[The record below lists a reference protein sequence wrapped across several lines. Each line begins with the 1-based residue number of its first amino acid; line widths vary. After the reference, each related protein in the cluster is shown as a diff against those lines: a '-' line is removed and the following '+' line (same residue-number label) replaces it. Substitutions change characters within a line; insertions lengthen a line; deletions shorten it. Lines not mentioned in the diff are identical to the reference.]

1 MAVELIKQ
9 LATKLLAFR
18 EDASG
23 LVFDDC
29 NHRLIRTLVHLSESP
44 AASPNGDG
52 VIVHITHQQLA
63 QKVGG
68 GHLIAC
74 TPLAYDSVTQ
84 VIGPA
89 GGFLVAGG
97 HVLVVDSLALSSPVS
112 ITAVA
117 PSQSVNLVR
126 FRPEGLKFKPGVH
139 GIGALVATNLDNC
152 NVHPNQVLQVVN
164 VTDSLSILAYLQ
176 APTSTDSAVVVKYK
190 TYLGSLWVGGLLHHF
205 SNYAVAW

>member
-1 MAVELIKQ
+1 MNSMNRTHVRRWLIQ
-9 LATKLLAFR
+9 LALLAG
-18 EDASG
+18 ASA
-23 LVFDDC
+23 
-29 NHRLIRTLVHLSESP
+29 
-44 AASPNGDG
+44 AASSCSDPSPVG
-52 VIVHITHQQLA
+52 VQPPTLTA
-63 QKVGG
+63 QKMGG
-68 GHLIAC
+68 GRLLSCA
-74 TPLAYDSVTQ
+74 PLAYDSVTQ

-89 GGFLVAGG
+89 GGLLIVGG

-152 NVHPNQVLQVVN
+152 GVHPNQVLQIVHVS
-164 VTDSLSILAYLQ
+164 DSLSILGYLQ
-176 APTSTDSAVVVKYK
+176 APTATDSAVVVKYK

>member
-1 MAVELIKQ
+1 MTSRNRTYVRRGLIPPAP
-9 LATKLLAFR
+9 LAGA
-18 EDASG
+18 G
-23 LVFDDC
+23 
-29 NHRLIRTLVHLSESP
+29 
-44 AASPNGDG
+44 AASSCSDPSPVG
-52 VIVHITHQQLA
+52 IEPPMLAA

-68 GHLIAC
+68 SHLIAC

-126 FRPEGLKFKPGVH
+126 FRREGLKFQPAAPGIVS
-139 GIGALVATNLDNC
+139 LLATKLGNS
-152 NVHPNQVLQVVN
+152 NV
-164 VTDSLSILAYLQ
+164 
-176 APTSTDSAVVVKYK
+176 
-190 TYLGSLWVGGLLHHF
+190 
-205 SNYAVAW
+205 

>member
-1 MAVELIKQ
+1 MDSMKRTYVRRWLLV
-9 LATKLLAFR
+9 LALLAG
-18 EDASG
+18 ASA
-23 LVFDDC
+23 
-29 NHRLIRTLVHLSESP
+29 
-44 AASPNGDG
+44 AASSCSDSSPVG
-52 VIVHITHQQLA
+52 VTTPPMLAA

-68 GHLIAC
+68 GRLLSCPVA
-74 TPLAYDSVTQ
+74 AYDSVTQ

-89 GGFLVAGG
+89 GGILVAGS

-139 GIGALVATNLDNC
+139 GIGALVATNLDYC
-152 NVHPNQVLQVVN
+152 NVHPNQVLQIVHV
-164 VTDSLSILAYLQ
+164 DDALSILGYLQ

-190 TYLGSLWVGGLLHHF
+190 TYLGSLWVGGLLQHF

>member
-1 MAVELIKQ
+1 MSSMTRSSVRRWLIP
-9 LATKLLAFR
+9 LALLAG
-18 EDASG
+18 ASA
-23 LVFDDC
+23 
-29 NHRLIRTLVHLSESP
+29 
-44 AASPNGDG
+44 AASSCSDPSPVG
-52 VIVHITHQQLA
+52 VEPPTLAA

-68 GHLIAC
+68 GHLISCIPA
-74 TPLAYDSVTQ
+74 AYDSVTQ

-97 HVLVVDSLALSSPVS
+97 HVLVVDSLALSSPVKV
-112 ITAVA
+112 TAVA

-126 FRPEGLKFKPGVH
+126 FRPEGLQFKPGVH

-164 VTDSLSILAYLQ
+164 VTDSLSIVGYLQ

-190 TYLGSLWVGGLLHHF
+190 TYLGSLWVGGLLRHF

>member
-1 MAVELIKQ
+1 
-9 LATKLLAFR
+9 
-18 EDASG
+18 
-23 LVFDDC
+23 
-29 NHRLIRTLVHLSESP
+29 
-44 AASPNGDG
+44 
-52 VIVHITHQQLA
+52 
-63 QKVGG
+63 
-68 GHLIAC
+68 
-74 TPLAYDSVTQ
+74 
-84 VIGPA
+84 
-89 GGFLVAGG
+89 VAGG

-190 TYLGSLWVGGLLHHF
+190 TYLGSLWVGGVLRHF

>member
-1 MAVELIKQ
+1 MSTINRPSVRRWLIP
-9 LATKLLAFR
+9 LALLAG
-18 EDASG
+18 ASA
-23 LVFDDC
+23 
-29 NHRLIRTLVHLSESP
+29 
-44 AASPNGDG
+44 AASSCSDPSPVG
-52 VIVHITHQQLA
+52 VTTPPMLAA

-68 GHLIAC
+68 GHLLAC
-74 TPLAYDSVTQ
+74 PVAAYDSVTQ

-89 GGFLVAGG
+89 GGILVAGS
-97 HVLVVDSLALSSPVS
+97 HVLVVDSLALTSPVS

-152 NVHPNQVLQVVN
+152 GVHPNQVLQLVLVD
-164 VTDSLSILAYLQ
+164 DSLSILGYLQ

-190 TYLGSLWVGGLLHHF
+190 TYLGSLWVGGLLRHF

>member
-1 MAVELIKQ
+1 MNSRNRTYVRRWLIP
-9 LATKLLAFR
+9 LALLAG
-18 EDASG
+18 ASA
-23 LVFDDC
+23 
-29 NHRLIRTLVHLSESP
+29 
-44 AASPNGDG
+44 AASSCSDPSPVG
-52 VIVHITHQQLA
+52 IEPPMLAA

-126 FRPEGLKFKPGVH
+126 FRPEGLKFKHGVH
-139 GIGALVATNLDNC
+139 GIGALVAANLDNC

>member
-1 MAVELIKQ
+1 MTSRNRTYVRRWLIP
-9 LATKLLAFR
+9 LALLAG
-18 EDASG
+18 ASA
-23 LVFDDC
+23 
-29 NHRLIRTLVHLSESP
+29 
-44 AASPNGDG
+44 AASSCSDPSPVG
-52 VIVHITHQQLA
+52 IEPPMLAA

-126 FRPEGLKFKPGVH
+126 FRPEGLKFKPGAH

>member
-1 MAVELIKQ
+1 M
-9 LATKLLAFR
+9 LA
-18 EDASG
+18 
-23 LVFDDC
+23 
-29 NHRLIRTLVHLSESP
+29 
-44 AASPNGDG
+44 
-52 VIVHITHQQLA
+52 A
-63 QKVGG
+63 QRVGG
-68 GHLIAC
+68 GRLIAC

-164 VTDSLSILAYLQ
+164 VTDSLSILTYLQ
-176 APTSTDSAVVVKYK
+176 APTTADSAVVVKYK
-190 TYLGSLWVGGLLHHF
+190 TWGRYGSAGCCTTSRTTPWPGR
-205 SNYAVAW
+205 YAGDTDHADVVNPSR

>member
-1 MAVELIKQ
+1 MTSRNCTYVRRWLIP
-9 LATKLLAFR
+9 LALLAG
-18 EDASG
+18 ASA
-23 LVFDDC
+23 
-29 NHRLIRTLVHLSESP
+29 
-44 AASPNGDG
+44 AASSCSDPSPVG
-52 VIVHITHQQLA
+52 IEPPMLAA

-74 TPLAYDSVTQ
+74 APLAYDSVTQ

-126 FRPEGLKFKPGVH
+126 FRPEGLKFKPGAH

>member
-1 MAVELIKQ
+1 M
-9 LATKLLAFR
+9 LA
-18 EDASG
+18 
-23 LVFDDC
+23 
-29 NHRLIRTLVHLSESP
+29 
-44 AASPNGDG
+44 
-52 VIVHITHQQLA
+52 A

-68 GHLIAC
+68 SHLLSCPVAV
-74 TPLAYDSVTQ
+74 YDSVTQ

-89 GGFLVAGG
+89 GGILVAGS
-97 HVLVVDSLALSSPVS
+97 HVLVVDSLALTSPVS

-152 NVHPNQVLQVVN
+152 GVHPNQVLQVVN
-164 VTDSLSILAYLQ
+164 VTDSLSILSYLQ

-190 TYLGSLWVGGLLHHF
+190 TYLGSLWVGGLLRHF

>member
-1 MAVELIKQ
+1 MTSRNRTYVRRWLIP
-9 LATKLLAFR
+9 LALLAG
-18 EDASG
+18 ASA
-23 LVFDDC
+23 
-29 NHRLIRTLVHLSESP
+29 
-44 AASPNGDG
+44 AASSCSDPSPVG
-52 VIVHITHQQLA
+52 IEPPMLA
-63 QKVGG
+63 APTVGG
-68 GHLIAC
+68 SHLIAC
-74 TPLAYDSVTQ
+74 TPLAYVSGTQ

>member
-1 MAVELIKQ
+1 MNSMNRTYIRRWLIP
-9 LATKLLAFR
+9 LALLAG
-18 EDASG
+18 ASA
-23 LVFDDC
+23 
-29 NHRLIRTLVHLSESP
+29 
-44 AASPNGDG
+44 AASSCSDPSPVG
-52 VIVHITHQQLA
+52 VTTPPMLVA

-68 GHLIAC
+68 GHLLSCPVAG
-74 TPLAYDSVTQ
+74 YDSVTQ

-89 GGFLVAGG
+89 GGILVAGS
-97 HVLVVDSLALSSPVS
+97 HVLLVDSLALTSPVS
-112 ITAVA
+112 ITAIA

-152 NVHPNQVLQVVN
+152 GVHPNQVLHIVHVD
-164 VTDSLSILAYLQ
+164 DSLSILGYLQ
-176 APTSTDSAVVVKYK
+176 SPTSTDSAVVVKYK

>member
-1 MAVELIKQ
+1 M
-9 LATKLLAFR
+9 
-18 EDASG
+18 
-23 LVFDDC
+23 
-29 NHRLIRTLVHLSESP
+29 NRTL
-44 AASPNGDG
+44 
-52 VIVHITHQQLA
+52 IVST
-63 QKVGG
+63 
-68 GHLIAC
+68 
-74 TPLAYDSVTQ
+74 
-84 VIGPA
+84 
-89 GGFLVAGG
+89 
-97 HVLVVDSLALSSPVS
+97 LALSNPVS

-164 VTDSLSILAYLQ
+164 VTDSLSILTYLQ
-176 APTSTDSAVVVKYK
+176 APTTADSAVVVKYK

>member
-1 MAVELIKQ
+1 MNSVNRTYIRRWLIP
-9 LATKLLAFR
+9 LALLAG
-18 EDASG
+18 ASA
-23 LVFDDC
+23 
-29 NHRLIRTLVHLSESP
+29 
-44 AASPNGDG
+44 AASSCGDPSPVG
-52 VIVHITHQQLA
+52 VEPRLAA

-68 GHLIAC
+68 GRLLSC
-74 TPLAYDSVTQ
+74 PPTGYDSVTQ

-89 GGFLVAGG
+89 GGLLVVGS

-152 NVHPNQVLQVVN
+152 GVHPNQVLQIVHVDDALN
-164 VTDSLSILAYLQ
+164 ILGYLQ
-176 APTSTDSAVVVKYK
+176 SPTSTDSAVVVKYK

>member
-1 MAVELIKQ
+1 MNSMNRTHVRRWLIP
-9 LATKLLAFR
+9 LALF
-18 EDASG
+18 
-23 LVFDDC
+23 
-29 NHRLIRTLVHLSESP
+29 
-44 AASPNGDG
+44 AASAAAWSCSDPSPVG
-52 VIVHITHQQLA
+52 VTTPPMLAA

-68 GHLIAC
+68 GHLLSCPVA
-74 TPLAYDSVTQ
+74 AYDSVTQ

-89 GGFLVAGG
+89 GGILIAGT

-117 PSQSVNLVR
+117 PSQAVNLVR

-152 NVHPNQVLQVVN
+152 GVHPNQVLQIVHVD
-164 VTDSLSILAYLQ
+164 DSLSILGYLQ
-176 APTSTDSAVVVKYK
+176 SPTSTDSAVVVKYK

>member
-1 MAVELIKQ
+1 MTSRNCTYVRRWLIP
-9 LATKLLAFR
+9 LALLAG
-18 EDASG
+18 ASA
-23 LVFDDC
+23 
-29 NHRLIRTLVHLSESP
+29 
-44 AASPNGDG
+44 AASSCSDPSPVG
-52 VIVHITHQQLA
+52 IEPPMLAA

>member
-1 MAVELIKQ
+1 MDSTNRTFVRRWLIPLALLTWGCGDPLAVAVDPATPALLIAVSKPPSGGSGGSGS
-9 LATKLLAFR
+9 LVVCTKL
-18 EDASG
+18 
-23 LVFDDC
+23 
-29 NHRLIRTLVHLSESP
+29 P
-44 AASPNGDG
+44 
-52 VIVHITHQQLA
+52 
-63 QKVGG
+63 
-68 GHLIAC
+68 
-74 TPLAYDSVTQ
+74 YDSVTQ

-139 GIGALVATNLDNC
+139 GIGALVAANLDNC
-152 NVHPNQVLQVVN
+152 NVHPNQVLQVAHVS
-164 VTDSLSILAYLQ
+164 DSLNILDFL
-176 APTSTDSAVVVKYK
+176 PSVTGSDTLVVFRYK
-190 TYLGSLWVGGLLHHF
+190 TYLGSLWIGGLLRHF

>member
-1 MAVELIKQ
+1 MNSIPRPYVRRWLIP
-9 LATKLLAFR
+9 LALLAG
-18 EDASG
+18 ASA
-23 LVFDDC
+23 
-29 NHRLIRTLVHLSESP
+29 
-44 AASPNGDG
+44 AASSCSDPSPVG
-52 VIVHITHQQLA
+52 VTIPPIFAA

-68 GHLIAC
+68 GHLLSCPVA
-74 TPLAYDSVTQ
+74 AYDSVTQ

-89 GGFLVAGG
+89 GGILVAGS
-97 HVLVVDSLALSSPVS
+97 HVLVVDSLALTSPVS

-152 NVHPNQVLQVVN
+152 GVHPNQVLQIVN
-164 VTDSLSILAYLQ
+164 VTDSLSILGYLQ

>member
-1 MAVELIKQ
+1 MNSMNRTYIRRWLIP
-9 LATKLLAFR
+9 LALLAG
-18 EDASG
+18 ASA
-23 LVFDDC
+23 
-29 NHRLIRTLVHLSESP
+29 
-44 AASPNGDG
+44 AASSCSDPSPVG
-52 VIVHITHQQLA
+52 VQPPPLTE
-63 QKVGG
+63 QKVGAG
-68 GHLIAC
+68 RLLSCPPA
-74 TPLAYDSVTQ
+74 AYDSVTQ

-89 GGFLVAGG
+89 GGLLVVGG
-97 HVLVVDSLALSSPVS
+97 HVLVVDSLALTSPVS

-152 NVHPNQVLQVVN
+152 GVHPNQVLQIVHVD
-164 VTDSLSILAYLQ
+164 DSLSILGYLQ

>member
-1 MAVELIKQ
+1 M
-9 LATKLLAFR
+9 LA
-18 EDASG
+18 
-23 LVFDDC
+23 
-29 NHRLIRTLVHLSESP
+29 
-44 AASPNGDG
+44 
-52 VIVHITHQQLA
+52 A

-68 GHLIAC
+68 GHLLSCPVA
-74 TPLAYDSVTQ
+74 AYDSVTQ

-89 GGFLVAGG
+89 GGILVAGS

-139 GIGALVATNLDNC
+139 GIGALVATNLDYC
-152 NVHPNQVLQVVN
+152 NVHPNQVLQIVHV
-164 VTDSLSILAYLQ
+164 DDALSILGYLQ
-176 APTSTDSAVVVKYK
+176 VPTSTDSAVVVKYK
-190 TYLGSLWVGGLLHHF
+190 TYLGSLWVGGLLQHF

>member
-1 MAVELIKQ
+1 M
-9 LATKLLAFR
+9 LA
-18 EDASG
+18 
-23 LVFDDC
+23 
-29 NHRLIRTLVHLSESP
+29 
-44 AASPNGDG
+44 
-52 VIVHITHQQLA
+52 A

-68 GHLIAC
+68 GRLLSCPVA
-74 TPLAYDSVTQ
+74 AYDSVTQ

-89 GGFLVAGG
+89 GGILVAGS

-139 GIGALVATNLDNC
+139 GIGALVATNLDYC
-152 NVHPNQVLQVVN
+152 NVHPNQVLQIVHV
-164 VTDSLSILAYLQ
+164 DDALSILGYLQ

-190 TYLGSLWVGGLLHHF
+190 TYLGSLWVGGLLQHF

>member
-1 MAVELIKQ
+1 MTSRNRTYVRRWLIP
-9 LATKLLAFR
+9 LALLAG
-18 EDASG
+18 ASA
-23 LVFDDC
+23 
-29 NHRLIRTLVHLSESP
+29 
-44 AASPNGDG
+44 AASSCSDPSPVGIEPPM
-52 VIVHITHQQLA
+52 VAA
-63 QKVGG
+63 QRVGG
-68 GHLIAC
+68 GRLIAC